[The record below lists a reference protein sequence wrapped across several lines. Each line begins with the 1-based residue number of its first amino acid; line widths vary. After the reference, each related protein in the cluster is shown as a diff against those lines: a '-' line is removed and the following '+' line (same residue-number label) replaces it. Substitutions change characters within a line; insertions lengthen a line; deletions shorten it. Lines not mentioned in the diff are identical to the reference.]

1 MKKVNIEL
9 NVDWDM
15 LSNQKRALIEAINN
29 SGTDALEGILNL
41 IDDIQD
47 QAASQLGNDVVF
59 KEFWDDEEE

>member
-1 MKKVNIEL
+1 MKVSIEL

-59 KEFWDDEEE
+59 KEFWEDEEE